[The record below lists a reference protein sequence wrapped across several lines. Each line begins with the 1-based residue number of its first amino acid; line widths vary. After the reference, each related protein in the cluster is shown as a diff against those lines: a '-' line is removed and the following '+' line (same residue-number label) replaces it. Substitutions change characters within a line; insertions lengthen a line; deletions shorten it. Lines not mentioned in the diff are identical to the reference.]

1 MAARV
6 GDLDVAHTGMIGER
20 VIDERLCT
28 TAVAAPRTSEFEDR
42 GSRERL
48 DVGPQRRRFGVFVG
62 NGHRE

>member
-48 DVGPQRRRFGVFVG
+48 DVGPPTTPFRRIRG
-62 NGHRE
+62 